1 MESGLGVGNFYMND
15 VFINDENIQ
24 KFAECFNLSK
34 EEVEVIK
41 RKIYLQR
48 FLNAVYDTIREESKG
63 GE

>member
-1 MESGLGVGNFYMND
+1 MND
-15 VFINDENIQ
+15 MFINDENIQ